1 MSFTRRLG
9 ALLFEI
15 LFILILRQYLFHLRI
30 PIIPQAHHL
39 FAHLP
44 TIQIGLFSF
53 RFHLI
58 SELSFHF
65 TEICRL
71 FLIQFQS
78 DADTEGVKQELASG
92 TIVNFWKG
100 DTALIRKTI
109 EKGYDVVNSYHEYT
123 YLDYSY
129 ESIPMEKAYSFNPVP
144 EGLTDDQKS
153 KVLGLGCQM
162 WGEFIPTVE
171 SMNLKV
177 YPRLAA
183 YAETGWTDASNKD
196 YQRFLDKLNSFLQKW
211 KTEGITCGPVQ

>member
-1 MSFTRRLG
+1 MG
-9 ALLFEI
+9 WNEI
-15 LFILILRQYLFHLRI
+15 TGDKLHEY
-30 PIIPQAHHL
+30 
-39 FAHLP
+39 
-44 TIQIGLFSF
+44 
-53 RFHLI
+53 
-58 SELSFHF
+58 
-65 TEICRL
+65 
-71 FLIQFQS
+71 QS

-92 TIVNFWKG
+92 TIVHFWKG

-153 KVLGLGCQM
+153 
-162 WGEFIPTVE
+162 
-171 SMNLKV
+171 N
-177 YPRLAA
+177 PRLAA

>member
-1 MSFTRRLG
+1 MKLKYYYFVL
-9 ALLFEI
+9 
-15 LFILILRQYLFHLRI
+15 
-30 PIIPQAHHL
+30 
-39 FAHLP
+39 
-44 TIQIGLFSF
+44 
-53 RFHLI
+53 
-58 SELSFHF
+58 LSFAL
-65 TEICRL
+65 TLVACDDDPVLLKDPVSALSNDCIKRSLPVAPNIVGNEIE
-71 FLIQFQS
+71 FAYAMAIPN
-78 DADTEGVKQELASG
+78 ELGKLSSAQVVSSIAGATG
-92 TIVNFWKG
+92 TYF
-100 DTALIRKTI
+100 DP
-109 EKGYDVVNSYHEYT
+109 NSYYTNSSGQDIPVKVCSDSQTNGTTTVIEYT

>member
-1 MSFTRRLG
+1 M
-9 ALLFEI
+9 
-15 LFILILRQYLFHLRI
+15 
-30 PIIPQAHHL
+30 
-39 FAHLP
+39 
-44 TIQIGLFSF
+44 
-53 RFHLI
+53 
-58 SELSFHF
+58 
-65 TEICRL
+65 
-71 FLIQFQS
+71 
-78 DADTEGVKQELASG
+78 
-92 TIVNFWKG
+92 
-100 DTALIRKTI
+100 
-109 EKGYDVVNSYHEYT
+109 NSYHEYT